1 MSWILGI
8 DTSSVDMG
16 IGLFKNGV
24 PVASYSRYII
34 NSHAEHISQTVT
46 SLLSLNSVAP
56 EEIKRIAIT
65 AGPGSFTGL
74 RIGIAFAKGFSF
86 SNEAL
91 VCPVSSLHV
100 LAHAARTHNGTVI
113 AAIDARNGD
122 VFWASFTCSNGTLHR
137 LSEDAVCPI
146 QEFAGSITSGSVV
159 VSDTMG
165 YKKSIAFTALPPGCI
180 HIPIEQFSIQR
191 GFICA
196 SIGASIPEQSGM
208 WINEIDLHPNYL
220 RSSAARIPSPKG

>member
-1 MSWILGI
+1 MGWVLGI

-16 IGLFKNGV
+16 IGLFKEGI
-24 PVASYSRYII
+24 PVASYSRYVI

-46 SLLSLNSVAP
+46 SLLTLNSVRP
-56 EEIKRIAIT
+56 SEIKRIAIT

-74 RIGIAFAKGFSF
+74 RIGIAFTKGFSF

-100 LAHAARTHNGTVI
+100 LAHATRNHNGTI
-113 AAIDARNGD
+113 ITGIDARNGD
-122 VFWASFTCSNGTLHR
+122 VFRAAFTYTNGTLSR
-137 LSEDAVCPI
+137 ISEDIVCSVE
-146 QEFAGSITSGSVV
+146 EFTASIPSGSVV
-159 VSDTMG
+159 VTDTMG
-165 YKKSIAFTALPPGCI
+165 YKKSIAFVALPSDCI
-180 HIPIEQFSIQR
+180 HIPIEQFPIQR

-196 SIGASIPEQSGM
+196 SIGASVPEHSEL

>member
-1 MSWILGI
+1 MSLVLGI

-24 PVASYSRYII
+24 PVASYSRYVI

-46 SLLSLNSVAP
+46 SILSLNSVSP
-56 EEIKRIAIT
+56 SEIKRIAIT

-74 RIGIAFAKGFSF
+74 RIGIAFTKGFSF
-86 SNEAL
+86 SNEAK
-91 VCPVSSLHV
+91 VFPVSSLHV
-100 LAHAARTHNGTVI
+100 LAHAAYTHNGTVI
-113 AAIDARNGD
+113 AGIDARNGD
-122 VFWASFTCSNGTLHR
+122 VFRASFMCTNGTLDR
-137 LSEDAVCPI
+137 ISEDTVCSVE
-146 QEFAGSITSGSVV
+146 EFTDSITAGNVV
-159 VSDTMG
+159 VTDTMG
-165 YKKSIAFTALPPGCI
+165 YKKSTAFIALPSDCI

-196 SIGASIPEQSGM
+196 SIGASIPEQSEL
-208 WINEIDLHPNYL
+208 WISEIDLHPNYL

>member
-1 MSWILGI
+1 MSWVLGI

-16 IGLFKNGV
+16 IGLFKAGI
-24 PVASYSRYII
+24 PVASYSRYVI
-34 NSHAEHISQTVT
+34 NSHAEHIAQTV
-46 SLLSLNSVAP
+46 SSILSLNSVSP
-56 EEIKRIAIT
+56 SEIGRIAIT

-74 RIGIAFAKGFSF
+74 RIGIAFAKGYSY
-86 SNEAL
+86 SNDAR

-122 VFWASFTCSNGTLHR
+122 IFSATFTCTNGALNRT
-137 LSEDAVCPI
+137 SEDTVCSV
-146 QEFAGSITSGSVV
+146 QEFTDHIASGSVV
-159 VSDTMG
+159 VTDTMG
-165 YKKSIAFTALPPGCI
+165 YRKSTAFVSLPTNCT

-196 SIGASIPEQSGM
+196 SIGASIPEESDM

>member
-1 MSWILGI
+1 MSWVLGI

-16 IGLFKNGV
+16 IGLFKNGI

-34 NSHAEHISQTVT
+34 NSHAEHISQTIT
-46 SLLSLNSVAP
+46 SLLSLNSVLP
-56 EEIKRIAIT
+56 SEIKRIAIT

-74 RIGIAFAKGFSF
+74 RIGIAFTKGFSF

-100 LAHAARTHNGTVI
+100 LAHAARNHNGTVI

-122 VFWASFTCSNGTLHR
+122 VFRATFTCTNGTLSR
-137 LSEDAVCPI
+137 ISEDSVSSVE
-146 QEFAGSITSGSVV
+146 EFIGSIPSGSIV

-165 YKKSIAFTALPPGCI
+165 YKKSTAFIALPSYCI
-180 HIPIEQFSIQR
+180 HIPIEQFPIQR

-196 SIGASIPEQSGM
+196 SIGASIPEQSSE
-208 WINEIDLHPNYL
+208 WINETDLHPNYL

>member
-1 MSWILGI
+1 MSWVLGI

-16 IGLFKNGV
+16 IGLFKDGIA
-24 PVASYSRYII
+24 VASYSRYVI

-46 SLLSLNSVAP
+46 SLLSLNSVLPA
-56 EEIKRIAIT
+56 EIKQIAIT

-74 RIGIAFAKGFSF
+74 RIGIAFTKGFSF
-86 SNEAL
+86 PNDAR

-100 LAHAARTHNGTVI
+100 LAHAARNYNGTVI

-122 VFWASFTCSNGTLHR
+122 IFRASFTCTNGTLSR
-137 LSEDAVCPI
+137 MSEDTICSV
-146 QEFAGSITSGSVV
+146 QEFTSSITPGSAVV
-159 VSDTMG
+159 TDTMG
-165 YKKSIAFTALPPGCI
+165 YKKSTAFIALPSDCI
-180 HIPIEQFSIQR
+180 HIPIEQFPIQR

-196 SIGASIPEQSGM
+196 SIGASVPEQSDV

>member
-1 MSWILGI
+1 MNWVLGI

-16 IGLFKNGV
+16 IGLFNNGV
-24 PVASYSRYII
+24 AVASYSRYII

-46 SLLSLNSVAP
+46 SLLSLNGASPAD
-56 EEIKRIAIT
+56 IKRIAIT

-74 RIGIAFAKGFSF
+74 RIGIAFTKGFSF

-100 LAHAARTHNGTVI
+100 LAHAARIHNGVVI
-113 AAIDARNGD
+113 ATIDARNGD
-122 VFWASFTCSNGTLHR
+122 VFRASFMCTNGTLNR
-137 LSEDAVCPI
+137 LSEDTVCSV
-146 QEFAGSITSGSVV
+146 QEFTESITPGSVV

-165 YKKSIAFTALPPGCI
+165 YKKSIAFIALPSDCI
-180 HIPIEQFSIQR
+180 HIPIEQFPIQR

-196 SIGASIPEQSGM
+196 SIGASIPEQSGE

>member
-1 MSWILGI
+1 MGWVLGI

-16 IGLFKNGV
+16 IGLFKDGV
-24 PVASYSRYII
+24 PVASYSRYVI

-46 SLLSLNSVAP
+46 SLLSLNSVLSAD
-56 EEIKRIAIT
+56 IKQIAIT

-74 RIGIAFAKGFSF
+74 RIGIAFTKGFSF
-86 SNEAL
+86 SNDAR

-122 VFWASFTCSNGTLHR
+122 IFKAVFACQNGTLNR
-137 LSEDAVCPI
+137 ISEDIVCSVH
-146 QEFAGSITSGSVV
+146 EFTSSITPGSMVV
-159 VSDTMG
+159 TDTMG
-165 YKKSIAFTALPPGCI
+165 YKKSIAFSGLPSDCI
-180 HIPIEQFSIQR
+180 HIPIERFSIQR

-196 SIGASIPEQSGM
+196 SIGASIPEQSGE

>member
-1 MSWILGI
+1 MSWVLGI

-16 IGLFKNGV
+16 IGLFKNGI

-34 NSHAEHISQTVT
+34 NSHAEHISQTIT
-46 SLLSLNSVAP
+46 SLLSLNSVSP
-56 EEIKRIAIT
+56 SEIKRIAIT

-74 RIGIAFAKGFSF
+74 RIGIAFTKGFSF

-122 VFWASFTCSNGTLHR
+122 VFRASFTCTDGTLSR
-137 LSEDAVCPI
+137 LSEDSVCSV
-146 QEFAGSITSGSVV
+146 QEFTESIPPGSIV
-159 VSDTMG
+159 VSDAMG
-165 YKKSIAFTALPPGCI
+165 YKKSTAFIALPSYCI
-180 HIPIEQFSIQR
+180 HIPIEQFPIQR

-196 SIGASIPEQSGM
+196 SIGASIPEQSGK